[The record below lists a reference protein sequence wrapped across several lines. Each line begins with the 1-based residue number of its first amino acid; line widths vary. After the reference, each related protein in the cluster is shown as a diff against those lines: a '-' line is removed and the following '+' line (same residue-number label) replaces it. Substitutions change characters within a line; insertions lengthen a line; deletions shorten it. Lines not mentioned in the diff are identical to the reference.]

1 MVRPRAPSCCAAA
14 HGSEIEASVC
24 LTGNRFSIRSTPW
37 ALRAAGAAGRRPPC
51 ALDAIDA
58 IKQKPRMSVNE
69 TKPTAAILADLGI
82 SNTDAEQFPPPEFV
96 DASKAPEAIMELVAA
111 CIRFVHQ
118 KYRLELDFSLDTLSY
133 VDQYARDS
141 RAGVSVLPAALE
153 LVGTSIGAYLGEVM
167 RRHFGG
173 FWLMGEQSSG
183 PQGHMLCMS
192 EVFLSF
198 SPLAMG
204 VEAVADNQVAGWD
217 AVLRP
222 DPALKGKIEER
233 LNAMPAI
240 EEEAFYLPST
250 RIEVVEAVVEY
261 LRAIEES
268 KNALPRKY
276 LPEDYAEES
285 LAPVAKEDD

>member
-1 MVRPRAPSCCAAA
+1 
-14 HGSEIEASVC
+14 
-24 LTGNRFSIRSTPW
+24 
-37 ALRAAGAAGRRPPC
+37 
-51 ALDAIDA
+51 
-58 IKQKPRMSVNE
+58 MSVNE
-69 TKPTAAILADLGI
+69 AKPTAAILADLGI
-82 SNTDAEQFPPPEFV
+82 SNADAEQFPPAEFV

-118 KYRLELDFSLDTLSY
+118 KYKLELDFSLDTLSY

-141 RAGVSVLPAALE
+141 RAGISVLPAALE

-173 FWLMGEQSSG
+173 FWLMGEQASG
-183 PQGHMLCMS
+183 SQGHMLCMS

-261 LRAIEES
+261 LRALEES

-285 LAPVAKEDD
+285 LAPVSKEDD